1 MSSNSEETAKN
12 EEPEI
17 PENIKDEIDNLN
29 SEFEENY
36 TVLSRKMRIY
46 IFSLFLVLSV
56 VVDLESGIFNS
67 SVDYLQADLN
77 MNNAE
82 YGLFV
87 SISFTGRII
96 GLVIFMFILNFKHRK
111 YTLIATIFLHG
122 SSYVLYQIS
131 SNSYILTFAKMFAA
145 GNKVCASIYRPVWI
159 EQFGLSKYK
168 SVFFSLVQIMSSYG
182 QIIGF
187 SLGSLL
193 FKSDWKMGLLSILAM
208 MYIIAIGF
216 LIVPGKYFFRSY
228 MYYED
233 KLVEIED
240 SNEDDKN
247 KDNTSSASSDTES
260 ARSSTEGK
268 KRYKTIFVNAKNVE
282 KQKREKSGEQKK
294 KISLW
299 EKFKNLLRDLFLL
312 VKNKIFLL
320 SMIKRANTTFI
331 LQIVHSYLKQY
342 QQHSLEDVNEDLIV
356 LFYSIS
362 SLGSTAVGG
371 LLGGIITKKLGGY
384 ESKKSTY
391 IVIIP
396 EILTAA
402 SISFLAFTKNFYVY
416 NINLILF
423 FCFISIGSP
432 VIQGYLIKTIPKS
445 IKGIGVGLDMIVSTF
460 LGKIPGPVIY
470 GALEDKYSNENR
482 ALAWQICMCYFYV
495 GVIIV
500 FILCYFK
507 YKEEAIKDSVEV
519 KLEDNIVNLAAISS
533 GTDANDFFSMKMPVP
548 KRSKSM
554 KYNFRIQDEDK
565 DKEKNDVLSS
575 ILEGNEKEENDDKD
589 EKTEKA
595 FSIDSARIKFDDDD
609 DDDKVV

>member
-1 MSSNSEETAKN
+1 MSSNSEEPAKN

-46 IFSLFLVLSV
+46 IFSLFLILSV

-193 FKSDWKMGLLSILAM
+193 FKSDWKMGLLSILVM

-342 QQHSLEDVNEDLIV
+342 QQHSLEDINEDLIV

-371 LLGGIITKKLGGY
+371 LIGGIITKKLGGY

-470 GALEDKYSNENR
+470 GALEDKYLNENR

-565 DKEKNDVLSS
+565 DKEKNDILSS

-595 FSIDSARIKFDDDD
+595 FSIDSARIKLDDN
-609 DDDKVV
+609 DDKVV

>member
-1 MSSNSEETAKN
+1 
-12 EEPEI
+12 
-17 PENIKDEIDNLN
+17 
-29 SEFEENY
+29 
-36 TVLSRKMRIY
+36 
-46 IFSLFLVLSV
+46 
-56 VVDLESGIFNS
+56 
-67 SVDYLQADLN
+67 
-77 MNNAE
+77 
-82 YGLFV
+82 
-87 SISFTGRII
+87 
-96 GLVIFMFILNFKHRK
+96 
-111 YTLIATIFLHG
+111 
-122 SSYVLYQIS
+122 
-131 SNSYILTFAKMFAA
+131 MFAA

-193 FKSDWKMGLLSILAM
+193 FKSNWKMGLLSILGM

-216 LIVPGKYFFRSY
+216 LVVPVKYFFRSY

-240 SNEDDKN
+240 SNEDYA
-247 KDNTSSASSDTES
+247 TRSSTPSIECDTES

-268 KRYKTIFVNAKNVE
+268 KRYGTVFVNAKNVE
-282 KQKREKSGEQKK
+282 KQKREKSGEKK
-294 KISLW
+294 TKKTLC
-299 EKFKNLLRDLFLL
+299 EKFKNLLSDLFFL

-320 SMIKRANTTFI
+320 CMIKRANTTFI

-402 SISFLAFTKNFYVY
+402 TISFLAFTKNFYIY

-470 GALEDKYSNENR
+470 GALEDKYLNENR

-519 KLEDNIVNLAAISS
+519 KIEDNIVNLAAISS
-533 GTDANDFFSMKMPVP
+533 GTDANDFFSMKIPVP

-554 KYNFRIQDEDK
+554 KYNFRIQSEDK
-565 DKEKNDVLSS
+565 DTEKNSILSS
-575 ILEGNEKEENDDKD
+575 ILEGSEKEENDDKD

-595 FSIDSARIKFDDDD
+595 FSIEMAEIKLDNNDDSVA
-609 DDDKVV
+609 

>member
-1 MSSNSEETAKN
+1 
-12 EEPEI
+12 
-17 PENIKDEIDNLN
+17 
-29 SEFEENY
+29 
-36 TVLSRKMRIY
+36 
-46 IFSLFLVLSV
+46 
-56 VVDLESGIFNS
+56 
-67 SVDYLQADLN
+67 
-77 MNNAE
+77 
-82 YGLFV
+82 
-87 SISFTGRII
+87 
-96 GLVIFMFILNFKHRK
+96 
-111 YTLIATIFLHG
+111 
-122 SSYVLYQIS
+122 
-131 SNSYILTFAKMFAA
+131 
-145 GNKVCASIYRPVWI
+145 
-159 EQFGLSKYK
+159 
-168 SVFFSLVQIMSSYG
+168 
-182 QIIGF
+182 
-187 SLGSLL
+187 
-193 FKSDWKMGLLSILAM
+193 
-208 MYIIAIGF
+208 
-216 LIVPGKYFFRSY
+216 
-228 MYYED
+228 
-233 KLVEIED
+233 
-240 SNEDDKN
+240 
-247 KDNTSSASSDTES
+247 
-260 ARSSTEGK
+260 
-268 KRYKTIFVNAKNVE
+268 
-282 KQKREKSGEQKK
+282 
-294 KISLW
+294 
-299 EKFKNLLRDLFLL
+299 
-312 VKNKIFLL
+312 
-320 SMIKRANTTFI
+320 MIKRANTTFI

-342 QQHSLEDVNEDLIV
+342 QQHSLEEVNEDLIV

-402 SISFLAFTKNFYVY
+402 TISFLAFTKNFYIY

-470 GALEDKYSNENR
+470 GALEDKYLNENR

-519 KLEDNIVNLAAISS
+519 KIEDNIVNLAAISS

-554 KYNFRIQDEDK
+554 KYNFRIQSEDK
-565 DKEKNDVLSS
+565 DTEKNRNSILSS

-589 EKTEKA
+589 EKTEKT
-595 FSIDSARIKFDDDD
+595 FSIDKAGIKVDDNDNS
-609 DDDKVV
+609 VV

>member
-1 MSSNSEETAKN
+1 MLSNEKEAPSKEES
-12 EEPEI
+12 EI

-29 SEFEENY
+29 SEFQENY

-46 IFSLFLVLSV
+46 IFSLFLILSV

-96 GLVIFMFILNFKHRK
+96 GLVIFMFLLNFKHRK

-122 SSYVLYQIS
+122 SSYTLYQIS

-193 FKSDWKMGLLSILAM
+193 FKSDWKMGLLSILVM

-247 KDNTSSASSDTES
+247 KDNIPSPSSDTES
-260 ARSSTEGK
+260 ARSSDGK

-282 KQKREKSGEQKK
+282 KQKREKSGEKK
-294 KISLW
+294 TKKTLC
-299 EKFKNLLRDLFLL
+299 EKFKNLLSDLFFL

-320 SMIKRANTTFI
+320 CMIKRANTTFI

-396 EILTAA
+396 EILTTAT
-402 SISFLAFTKNFYVY
+402 ISFLAFTKTFYIY

-470 GALEDKYSNENR
+470 GALEDKYLNENR

-519 KLEDNIVNLAAISS
+519 KIEDNIVNLAAISS
-533 GTDANDFFSMKMPVP
+533 GTDANDFFSMKIPVP

-554 KYNFRIQDEDK
+554 KYNFRIQSEDK
-565 DKEKNDVLSS
+565 DTEKNSILSS
-575 ILEGNEKEENDDKD
+575 ILEGSEKEENDDKD

-595 FSIDSARIKFDDDD
+595 FSIEMAEIKLDNNDDSVA
-609 DDDKVV
+609 